1 MNCPTDGS
9 KLFNREG
16 TLMFG
21 QVREDAAVDVFLLQ
35 QLAGKPQR
43 LFVVASGGCTA
54 LTLVSSCACLVDALD
69 INAAQIALVELKAA
83 IFKRLGFTAGRDAC
97 MKDARKV
104 YENVRSDL
112 SSTTSEILDRYKHQ
126 MQNGLNNAGL
136 VDVKMKQLTGLFYL
150 FIHSRKMTKQFLE
163 LSDESEQQKF
173 YRGAW
178 RNWQWRMAMAVAF
191 NRNFLALRHGDAAL
205 RLVPPDFSA
214 VMEGRLQRAMTKFPN
229 STNPYLWQAYFS
241 EYPNGEDG
249 LPPYL
254 QSQSAAPLLAN
265 LSNLSLHCDDVRSWF
280 QKQADGSL
288 DYLGMS
294 NVLELLPQS
303 YADAL
308 LPELIRCARA
318 GAVVCVRSIFPRH
331 KDRTFDDRSGALVFD
346 RELTDAAQERD
357 RSLFCNFYEVY
368 RRA

>member
-1 MNCPTDGS
+1 
-9 KLFNREG
+9 
-16 TLMFG
+16 MFG
-21 QVREDAAVDVFLLQ
+21 QVREDAAVDLFLLQ

-54 LTLVSSCACLVDALD
+54 LTLVSSCAASVDALD

-83 IFKRLGFTAGRDAC
+83 IFKRLGFAAGRDAC
-97 MKDARKV
+97 VKDARGA
-104 YENVRSDL
+104 YEKVRSDL
-112 SSTTSEILDRYKHQ
+112 SSTSGKILDRYKQQ

-136 VDVKMKQLTGLFYL
+136 VDVRMKQLTGLFYL
-150 FIHSRKMTKQFLE
+150 FVHSRKMTQQFLE
-163 LSDESEQQKF
+163 LSDVSEQQRF
-173 YRGAW
+173 YRGPW

-191 NRNFLALRHGDAAL
+191 NRSFLALRHGDAAL
-205 RLVPPDFSA
+205 RLVPPDFCD
-214 VMEGRLQRAMTKFPN
+214 VMERRLERAMTKFPN
-229 STNPYLWQAYFS
+229 ASNPYLWQAYFA
-241 EYPNGEDG
+241 EYPKTEDG

-254 QSQSAAPLLAN
+254 QSETAESLVAN
-265 LSNLSLHCDDVRSWF
+265 LPNLSLHCDDANSWF
-280 QKQADGSL
+280 QKQTAGSL

-303 YADAL
+303 YADAM
-308 LPELIRCARA
+308 LPEVIRCARK

-331 KDRTFDDRSGALVFD
+331 KGRTFDDRSGALVFD